1 MPSHPITSPRAT
13 IPNPSSS
20 RHQEAL
26 LNRHAAER
34 RSDLLIRG
42 GRVVDTAT
50 GDLAASDLGVRGGVI
65 VPPDELDAPT
75 VIDAGGRYVMFG
87 LNDTH
92 AHPGGLMYDPCGH
105 GYFENLAD
113 RTVRAGENLLEA
125 VSMGVT
131 GVRAV
136 GEAEGADVA
145 WSRAFADGRYLGPRL
160 SCAGPI
166 IRTTG
171 GHGTAFPREYLHVQ
185 PDLIGDGPDAMRRY
199 VRHLGERGVDWIKI
213 CLTGGLFSAH
223 ESVDGGQLD
232 ADELGAVMSA
242 ARERAL
248 PVAAHCGSARL
259 AEEFARQGGR
269 SVEHG
274 YALDEGAVKVMA
286 ELGCFLVPTIGVTHD
301 MDLIVGDGW
310 PEHAR
315 RRAEETAPGHAD
327 AVRAAVEAGVKIA
340 CGADLNPI
348 GPRLHAELRL
358 LESIGLDRRTVLHA
372 ATAGGRELLGL
383 GGGGRPTPGAA
394 ADLIVVD
401 EDPLS
406 NLGVLATPSTVIV
419 HGRTIIG

>member
-1 MPSHPITSPRAT
+1 M
-13 IPNPSSS
+13 
-20 RHQEAL
+20 
-26 LNRHAAER
+26 NRPVGTR
-34 RSDLLIRG
+34 QQDLVIRG

-50 GDLAASDLGVRGGVI
+50 GDAAVADIGVSGGV
-65 VPPDELDAPT
+65 VAPVEDLDDP
-75 VIDAGGRYVMFG
+75 VSIDAAGRYVLFG
-87 LNDTH
+87 LNDVH

-131 GVRAV
+131 GIRAV

-145 WSRAFADGRYLGPRL
+145 WSRAFASGAFPGPRL

-171 GHGTAFPREYLHVQ
+171 GHGTAFPREYLHVC
-185 PDLIGDGPDAMRRY
+185 PDLISDGPDALRRA
-199 VRHLGERGVDWIKI
+199 VRYLGERGVDWIKI

-223 ESVDGGQLD
+223 ESVDGGQLS
-232 ADELGAVMSA
+232 ADELAAVMTT

-248 PVAAHCGSARL
+248 PVAAHCGSARH

-274 YALDEGAVKVMA
+274 YALDEASVKVMA
-286 ELGCFLVPTIGVTHD
+286 EFGCFLVPTIGVTHD
-301 MDLIVGDGW
+301 MELIIGDGW
-310 PEHAR
+310 PDHAR
-315 RRAEETAPGHAD
+315 IRAEETAPGHRD
-327 AVRAAVEAGVKIA
+327 AIRAAIEAGVKIA

-348 GPRLHAELRL
+348 GPRLHAELRI
-358 LESIGLDRRTVLHA
+358 LESIGVDRRTVLHA
-372 ATAGGRELLGL
+372 ATSGGRELLGL
-383 GGGGRPTPGAA
+383 GASTRPQPGDA

-401 EDPLS
+401 GDPLDDLKV
-406 NLGVLATPSTVIV
+406 LGAPSTVVV
-419 HGRTIIG
+419 HGRTIAA

>member
-1 MPSHPITSPRAT
+1 M
-13 IPNPSSS
+13 
-20 RHQEAL
+20 
-26 LNRHAAER
+26 NRPVAER
-34 RSDLLIRG
+34 EQDLVIRG

-50 GDLAASDLGVRGGVI
+50 GDAAVADVGVSRGHVAPVG
-65 VPPDELDAPT
+65 ELDDPAS
-75 VIDAGGRYVMFG
+75 IDADGRYVLFG
-87 LNDTH
+87 LNDVH

-145 WSRAFADGRYLGPRL
+145 WSRAFASGAFPGPRL

-171 GHGTAFPREYLHVQ
+171 GHGTAFPREYLHVC
-185 PDLIGDGPDAMRRY
+185 PDLISDGPDALRRA
-199 VRHLGERGVDWIKI
+199 VRYLGERGVDWIKI
-213 CLTGGLFSAH
+213 CLTGGLFSEH
-223 ESVDGGQLD
+223 ESVDGGQLS
-232 ADELGAVMSA
+232 ADELAAVMTT

-248 PVAAHCGSARL
+248 PVAAHCGSARH

-274 YALDEGAVKVMA
+274 YALDEASVKVMA
-286 ELGCFLVPTIGVTHD
+286 EFGCFLVPTIGVTHD

-310 PEHAR
+310 PDHAR
-315 RRAEETAPGHAD
+315 IRAEQTAPGHAD
-327 AVRAAVEAGVKIA
+327 AVRAAIEAGVKIA

-348 GPRLHAELRL
+348 GPRLHAELRI
-358 LESIGLDRRTVLHA
+358 LESIGIDRRTVLHA
-372 ATAGGRELLGL
+372 ATSGGRELLGL
-383 GGGGRPTPGAA
+383 GASTRPEPGDA

-401 EDPLS
+401 GDPLAD
-406 NLGVLATPSTVIV
+406 LGVLRAPSTVIV
-419 HGRTIIG
+419 HGRTITA